1 METGFN
7 RLLFVNSNKNIM
19 YRLCRN
25 YSRFNKG
32 VKRTGKNK
40 FPQRVIKIKINRFLK
55 IHKFV
60 KSKFK
65 QNKK

>member
-7 RLLFVNSNKNIM
+7 RLLFVNSNKYIM